1 MQNMNKEHTRLE
13 QQHRRVL
20 ALCKE
25 AGLVTTGIEGVI
37 NFYQKN
43 ETLKHKPG
51 YAELREM
58 LNKGFEY
65 FKATRQ

>member
-1 MQNMNKEHTRLE
+1 MTKEYKKLE
-13 QQHRRVL
+13 EQHRRVL

-25 AGLVTTGIEGVI
+25 SGLATIGIEGVR
-37 NFYQKN
+37 NFYQVN
-43 ETLKHKPG
+43 ETLKGKPG

-65 FKATRQ
+65 FKATKQ

>member
-1 MQNMNKEHTRLE
+1 MTKEYKRLE

-25 AGLVTTGIEGVI
+25 ADLVTIGIEGVR
-37 NFYQKN
+37 NFYQIN
-43 ETLKHKPG
+43 ETFKGKPG
-51 YAELREM
+51 YAELRDM

-65 FKATRQ
+65 FKATRP

>member
-1 MQNMNKEHTRLE
+1 MNKEWKRLE
-13 QQHRRVL
+13 DQHRRVL

-25 AGLVTTGIEGVI
+25 ADLVTIGIEGVR

-51 YAELREM
+51 YKELREM
-58 LNKGFEY
+58 LNKSFDY
-65 FKATRQ
+65 FNTTRS

>member
-1 MQNMNKEHTRLE
+1 ME

-25 AGLVTTGIEGVI
+25 ADLVTIGIEGVR
-37 NFYQKN
+37 NFYQIN
-43 ETLKHKPG
+43 ETLKGKPG
-51 YAELREM
+51 YAELRDM

-65 FKATRQ
+65 FKATRP

>member
-1 MQNMNKEHTRLE
+1 MTKEYKRLE
-13 QQHRRVL
+13 EQHRRVL

-25 AGLVTTGIEGVI
+25 ADLVTVGIEGVR
-37 NFYQKN
+37 NFYQVN
-43 ETLKHKPG
+43 ETLKGKPG

-65 FKATRQ
+65 FKATKQ